1 MAPSSRATPT
11 RPRRAYDNASR
22 RATAQSTRARIV
34 RAAAAEFTSKGYAA
48 TTVPAIAA
56 SAGVAVETVYRT
68 GAGKA
73 GLLAEAIRAAVAGSV
88 ERSRVAVEERPA
100 VARIHDEPDPRR
112 QLELY
117 AATQPGIWT
126 RVGPLLRVL
135 DEAAPGDPDL
145 AALQRADADQRRDG
159 LGRFAALLAE
169 RGHLREGVS
178 AERAA
183 DVVWTVCAQ
192 DNFERLVH
200 DRGWTTAEYEG
211 WVVETLAAVL
221 LR

>member
-1 MAPSSRATPT
+1 MSPASRSRPD

-22 RATAQSTRARIV
+22 RAAALETRARIV
-34 RAAAAEFTSKGYAA
+34 RAAAVQFAANGYAA

-56 SAGVAVETVYRT
+56 AAGVAVETVYRT

-88 ERSRVAVEERPA
+88 ERSRVAVEDRTA
-100 VARIHDEPDPRR
+100 IARIRDETDPRR

-135 DEAAPGDPDL
+135 DEAAPGYPDL
-145 AALQRADADQRRDG
+145 TALQVADATRRREG
-159 LGRFAALLAE
+159 LGRFAGLLAA
-169 RGHLREGVS
+169 RGHLRAGVS
-178 AERAA
+178 ADRAA
-183 DVVWTVCAQ
+183 DILWTVCAR

-200 DRGWTTAEYEG
+200 DRGWTSAEYQA
-211 WVVETLAAVL
+211 WLVETLAAAL